1 MLTILNIINYLVG
14 KPLSLYILILATII
28 VYYYILSNYWETCYN
43 NKIYLT
49 IMTILLLID
58 VTMIIII
65 FTVSHDYNNET
76 INSEKKI
83 IKNKKSK
90 KDKKKI
96 KKEIQLEDEN
106 NKIKS
111 LELPI
116 LVNPNSN
123 SKVGLDNKSIISLY
137 NPDADVS
144 LKTYK

>member
-43 NKIYLT
+43 NKIYLA

-65 FTVSHDYNNET
+65 FTVSHNYDNET
-76 INSEKKI
+76 INTENKM

-90 KDKKKI
+90 KDKKK
-96 KKEIQLEDEN
+96 KNKDARTEVEN
-106 NKIKS
+106 NKLKS
-111 LELPI
+111 SEENI
-116 LVNPNSN
+116 LVNPNPN
-123 SKVGLDNKSIISLY
+123 PEVGPDNKSIISLY
-137 NPDADVS
+137 NPEADVS